1 MGTIPLKGLDFEK
14 YHGLGNDYVLINDI
28 KWNIPEEQK
37 SKLAIKLCE
46 IHFSIGAD
54 GLIFIANSD
63 DADVKM
69 RIFNNDG
76 TEAEMCGNGIR
87 CFSKYVYEHS
97 IVRKEEIKIETI
109 KGILVARN
117 KIIDENVVSVQID
130 MGPPILICEE
140 IPVITESL
148 SNKCINEPIAILD
161 KIFRFTAVSMGNP
174 HAVIFIDTQLNDDEL
189 NMYGATLESHKF
201 FPNKTNVEFVQV
213 LSEEESV
220 VRVFERGVGITKSCG
235 TGVCASVVAGSLLG
249 KFKKNSVITVHNDG
263 GDLRITYTGNTVL
276 MEGPVEK
283 VFTGILEEIV
293 FN

>member
-1 MGTIPLKGLDFEK
+1 
-14 YHGLGNDYVLINDI
+14 VLINDI

-263 GDLRITYTGNTVL
+263 GDLRIIYTGNTVL